1 MKGGGCLSK
10 IKDLP
15 DEPPKYLTGT
25 ARYMW
30 RRLVPLIKSDPTV
43 NEMDKT
49 MVEAFCINYQMM
61 RTAYDHVIENKAVTA
76 AYKTVVNPVTGE
88 VIGTDFVGYKVNPS
102 VKMLDSTSVKLK
114 ALGSELGLT
123 PKGRAELLELKLP
136 EPDSKVSTADLIKQ
150 ALGK

>member
-1 MKGGGCLSK
+1 MTK

-15 DEPPKYLTGT
+15 VNPPDYLGGT

-49 MVEAFCINYQMM
+49 MVETFCVNYQLM
-61 RTAYDHVIENKAVTA
+61 RDSYKHVLENGAVSA
-76 AYKTVVNPVTGE
+76 VYKTIVNPVNGK
-88 VIGTDFVGYKVNPS
+88 VVAKDFTGYKRNPS
-102 VKMLDSTSVKLK
+102 TQILDSATAKLK

-123 PKGRAELLELKLP
+123 PKGRAELLDLKI
-136 EPDSKVSTADLIKQ
+136 PDNDSDKLSVADQVKNILK
-150 ALGK
+150 GGNEK

>member
-1 MKGGGCLSK
+1 MTK

-15 DEPPKYLTGT
+15 DEPPKYLKGT

-61 RTAYDHVIENKAVTA
+61 RNAYDHVIEKDAVTA
-76 AYKTVVNPVTGE
+76 AYKTVVNPVTGK

-102 VKMLDSTSVKLK
+102 VKILDSSSTKLK

-136 EPDSKVSTADLIKQ
+136 DTEDKTSTADLIKQ
-150 ALGK
+150 VLGK

>member
-1 MKGGGCLSK
+1 MTIITK

-15 DEPPKYLTGT
+15 DEPPSYLTGT

-61 RTAYDHVIENKAVTA
+61 REAYDHIHKNGALNPII
-76 AYKTVVNPVTGE
+76 KTVVNPVTGK
-88 VIGTDFVGYKVNPS
+88 IIAHDSLGFKRNPATQI
-102 VKMLDSTSVKLK
+102 LDASTVKLK

-123 PKGRAELLELKLP
+123 PKGRAELLGLKLP
-136 EPDSKVSTADLIKQ
+136 EDNSGQLSVAEQVTKILK
-150 ALGK
+150 GG